1 VLTLRPVATTRVT
14 RPSEGLDCEAGV
26 FSCYGTLCGGTYAAV
41 MHMSTGPV
49 PTSSW
54 DGPRNGSRSTAR
66 RHTYVAWLLIVR
78 TAAHFHHADHLDAEA
93 A

>member
-1 VLTLRPVATTRVT
+1 MAPCVGVRMPPSCICCREHGWRTRWSKSHVA
-14 RPSEGLDCEAGV
+14 L
-26 FSCYGTLCGGTYAAV
+26 
-41 MHMSTGPV
+41 MSTGPV

-78 TAAHFHHADHLDAEA
+78 TADHLDAEA